1 MARLEPVR
9 ARLIRPDWALRVP
22 SPAHDLLTPDDR
34 RRYVAA
40 NPDTFLRVT
49 RGPEDVEPG
58 GQWSSADAVAASR
71 DALERLLGAGAW
83 GDLAPPALYLLRL
96 ATPADDATRAAGA
109 GGHAQIGIVGNLSVD
124 DYEQGVIRVHE
135 RVHDHRAGHLAD
147 HLTGLRIQ
155 SSPITVAH
163 RADPELSGLVAAIAA
178 DTDPALDFT
187 SPDGLHQ
194 QVWRVT
200 EPSRIAALQ
209 RALARSPLYVIDGHH
224 RAAAAAVH
232 RRRSPDPEADWMLSV
247 VFPADELRNQAFHRV
262 LHGVDPA
269 DLLARLRTRF
279 TVRSGVGLAD
289 VVGRRADELAL
300 LTGITWH
307 LVDLGPVPPSSPTSA
322 STSADPLASLDAV
335 RLEHEVLQPLVD
347 LTTTRPEGRLTYRV
361 GDPGPAELATWSTG
375 PDEALWLMRPV
386 PLDVVLDAA
395 DAGAVMPP
403 KSTFFQ
409 PKARSGVFLRP
420 HPTKR

>member
-9 ARLIRPDWALRVP
+9 ARLVRPDWALRVP
-22 SPAHDLLTPDDR
+22 SPAHDLLTPADR

-58 GQWSSADAVAASR
+58 GEWSSAEAVAASR
-71 DALERLLGAGAW
+71 EALGRLLAAGAY
-83 GDLAPPALYLLRL
+83 GELAPPALYLLRL
-96 ATPADDATRAAGA
+96 TASAGGATPSADP
-109 GGHAQIGIVGNLSVD
+109 HAQIGIVGNLSVD

-135 RVHDHRAGHLAD
+135 RVHEHRAGHLAD
-147 HLTGLRIQ
+147 HLSGLRIQ

-163 RADPELSGLVAAIAA
+163 RADPALSALVSTIAA
-178 DTDPALDFT
+178 DTEPALDFT
-187 SPDGLHQ
+187 SADGLRQ
-194 QVWRVT
+194 QVWRVS
-200 EPSRIAALQ
+200 EPGRIAALQ
-209 RALARSPLYVIDGHH
+209 EALAGSPLYVIDGHH
-224 RAAAAAVH
+224 RAAAAVAH
-232 RRRSPDPEADWMLSV
+232 RRRSGGRDPEADWMLSV

-262 LHGVDPA
+262 LHGVDPD
-269 DLLARLRTRF
+269 DLLARLRARF
-279 TVRSGVGLAD
+279 PVRSGVSLAE
-289 VVGRRADELAL
+289 VLARRPGELAL
-300 LTGITWH
+300 LTGTTWH
-307 LVDLGPVPPSSPTSA
+307 LVDLGPVPSGPSA
-322 STSADPLASLDAV
+322 EPLDRLDAV
-335 RLEHEVLQPLVD
+335 RLENEVLQPVLGLVS
-347 LTTTRPEGRLTYRV
+347 TRPDGRLTYRV
-361 GDPGPAELATWSTG
+361 GDPGPDELASWATA

-420 HPTKR
+420 HPELA